1 MGILMNSDLYYRL
14 QQEAE
19 GEYEPWRQNV
29 KEVSATM
36 LECRSA
42 LANAGLKPTVKDLI
56 DMARLSLEL
65 RGRIRALGANIIA
78 NPARRCR

>member
-1 MGILMNSDLYYRL
+1 MSCDLSYRL

-19 GEYEPWRQNV
+19 SEYEPWRQDV

-36 LECRSA
+36 LECKSA

-65 RGRIRALGANIIA
+65 GGRLG
-78 NPARRCR
+78 RRSTRRI

>member
-1 MGILMNSDLYYRL
+1 MNSDIYYRL

-19 GEYEPWRQNV
+19 GEYEPWRADVRNV
-29 KEVSATM
+29 AATM
-36 LECRSA
+36 LECKSA

-65 RGRIRALGANIIA
+65 GGRLG
-78 NPARRCR
+78 R